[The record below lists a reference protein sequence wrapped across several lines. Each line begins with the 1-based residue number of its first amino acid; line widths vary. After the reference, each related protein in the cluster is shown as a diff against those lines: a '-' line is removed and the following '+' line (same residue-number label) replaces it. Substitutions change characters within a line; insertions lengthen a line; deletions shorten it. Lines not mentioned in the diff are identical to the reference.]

1 MVNILSAS
9 QLTQRLIEYYKT
21 AQPALDTKPGE
32 VARDLFVDGPSLRM
46 AELYSEVSRVS
57 SSQSISKSYGEDLD
71 NLGSN
76 YAVQKQSPG
85 KSSGTAIL
93 TFNSLL
99 SDIVVGDG
107 SFIYS
112 RNGLSFRIINS
123 VIINAANE
131 SQYKALAS
139 AIRTDLDF
147 IGITDQYAIQVV
159 VECSS
164 PGTQGNIAKY
174 SLTSTSIAGI
184 SNVTNIVPFS
194 GGSSSE
200 NDASYKNRVLSIF
213 SGSNT
218 GTELGF
224 ENIIKSNQAVLDAVV
239 ITPGDPLM
247 TRDGSI
253 QETDENGDLVLDSNG
268 DPIIIS
274 EGTGGKVD
282 IFVYGRRLVENLN
295 SIIYNDKSGR
305 NDPTDSSNDFTLG
318 QIAGDETK
326 TIMKRR
332 YQNVKDGTLP
342 AQPVENILE
351 VLGSSSGTFSPQVID
366 VYGNSV
372 GNYVLQKDTGTY
384 TGSVWGFDK
393 IHWVSNYISTL
404 EDISRSTYNGQDSL
418 GYTDCDYIS
427 ELNRTVLVVNENS
440 TVSSTNR
447 SEIQLNHTPVR
458 SITKV
463 LNATTGERYVVSN
476 RNPYG
481 NSGDLNT
488 TGKITISGK
497 NLPSVSDTLQVD
509 YEWEFVHDIYADF
522 YSFNVNDNPRTAV
535 DVVDWGY
542 GNAIRRENAYV
553 SDGYVITTAHKISS
567 VISVNKVVTETAT
580 VSINTNGAGLAI
592 NGLSKNV
599 TNVVSVKKVS
609 TNGEVYNTNLKDGT
623 FETNRI
629 ILPSDTSAIAGD
641 SVNVVYNAFDLFT
654 ISGLTGN
661 FKDSTIYLNTNAQSS
676 VSLYDLVEVNYIA
689 DVTEFLPS
697 LNLSNLPATKY
708 NNNFIATGLTGT
720 AGYQPYT
727 HAYTSSIPTANLR
740 RTSSKLGLNISGI
753 SAPGIITVRGKT
765 SKLIKDVVIN
775 CVNSGLK
782 QDLSLAIKKGL
793 GQDLYS
799 TLSSSIKVV
808 RLTSFENV
816 ETATSSDDT
825 VTSVLTSYDIIG
837 YSIQENWFNFDE
849 TVKDTSLTSTEISLP
864 TTTTNNANYPIIGD
878 KLRVSFYITYD
889 NDYENVSF
897 STNGT
902 LYTDKSFVYIDSVSI
917 SSGFKSGSLTPGALS
932 ITPMNQPNAGVRYRV
947 RYNYLAPKNGERISV
962 RYNNNALIGD
972 LTLTLATQR
981 PITCDVVVKSTSS
994 ILVDVS
1000 ATVLV
1005 MTEYKDSKVIVG
1017 QNVADKIAATINN
1030 LGLGK
1035 SLHPSDLIPVAYQ
1048 VPGVDSIS
1056 ITRFNKGNVEG
1067 NVSVIT
1073 SLKNEYIQANNI
1085 NVSVE

>member
-9 QLTQRLIEYYKT
+9 QLTQRLIEYFKT

-32 VARDLFVDGPSLRM
+32 VARDLFIDGPAIRM
-46 AELYSEVSRVS
+46 AELYGEISRVS
-57 SSQSISKSYGEDLD
+57 TSQSISKSYGEDLD

-76 YAVQKQSPG
+76 YAIPKQSPG

-93 TFNSLL
+93 TFNSLF
-99 SDIVVGDG
+99 SDIVIGDG

-112 RNGLSFRIINS
+112 RNGLAFRVINS
-123 VIINAANE
+123 TIINAANE

-139 AIRTDLDF
+139 TVRSDLDF
-147 IGITDQYAIQVV
+147 IGITDQYAVQVV

-164 PGTQGNIAKY
+164 TGTQGNIAKY
-174 SLTSTSIAGI
+174 SLSSTSIPGI
-184 SNVTNIVPFS
+184 SNVTNLAPFT
-194 GGSSSE
+194 GGSSVE

-218 GTELGF
+218 GTSLGF
-224 ENIIKSNQAVLDAVV
+224 ENLIKANQSVLDSVI

-253 QETDENGDLVLDSNG
+253 QETDENGNLVLDDNG

-282 IFVYGRRLVENLN
+282 GFVYGRRLVENLD
-295 SIIYNDKSGR
+295 SYIYNDKSGR

-318 QIAGDETK
+318 QISGDENK

-332 YQNVKDGTLP
+332 YQNVKAGTLP
-342 AQPVENILE
+342 SQPVENVLE
-351 VLGSSSGTFSPQVID
+351 IIGSSSGTFSPQIID
-366 VYGNSV
+366 VYGNST
-372 GNYVLQKDTGTY
+372 GNYVLQKDTGSY
-384 TGSVWGFDK
+384 SGSVWGFDK

-404 EDISRSTYNGQDSL
+404 EDISRSTYNGQDGL

-427 ELNRTVLVVNENS
+427 ELNRVVLVSNENS

-447 SEIQLNHTPVR
+447 SEIQLNHTPIR

-476 RNPYG
+476 RNPSG

-488 TGKITISGK
+488 TGKIIISGK
-497 NLPSVSDTLQVD
+497 NLPAVSDTLQVD
-509 YEWEFVHDIYADF
+509 YEWDFAHDIYADF
-522 YSFNVNDNPRTAV
+522 YSFNINDNPRTAI

-542 GNAIRRENAYV
+542 GNAIRRENSYV
-553 SDGYVITTAHKISS
+553 TDGYIITTTHKISS
-567 VISVNKVVTETAT
+567 VISANKVTTENAV
-580 VSINTNGAGLAI
+580 VSINTNGIGLCI

-599 TNVVSVKKVS
+599 TNVVSIKKTA
-609 TNGEVYNTNLKDGT
+609 TNGEVYNTNIKDGT

-641 SVNVVYNAFDLFT
+641 TVVVVYNAIDLFT
-654 ISGLTGN
+654 VSGLTGN
-661 FKDSTIYLNTNAQSS
+661 FKDNTIYLNTNAYSLIN
-676 VSLYDLVEVNYIA
+676 LYDLVEVNYIA
-689 DVTEFLPS
+689 DVNEILPS
-697 LNLSNLPATKY
+697 TNLTNLPITKY
-708 NNNFIATGLTGT
+708 NNNFIATGIVGVL
-720 AGYQPYT
+720 GYQPYT
-727 HAYTSSIPTANLR
+727 HSYTSNIPTSNLR
-740 RTSSKLGLNISGI
+740 RTSSKLALNVSGI
-753 SAPGIITVRGKT
+753 SAPGVLTVRGTT
-765 SKLIKDVVIN
+765 SKLIKNVVIN

-793 GQDLYS
+793 GLDLYS
-799 TLSSSIKVV
+799 ELPSNIKVV
-808 RLTSFENV
+808 RLTSLENV
-816 ETATSSDDT
+816 ETATSTDDT
-825 VTSVLTSYDIIG
+825 IINILTNYDIIG
-837 YSIQENWFNFDE
+837 YSIKDNWFNFDE
-849 TVKDTSLTSTEISLP
+849 TVKDTTLSSTEISLP
-864 TTTTNNANYPIIGD
+864 TTTTNTSNYPIIGD
-878 KLRVSFYITYD
+878 KLRISFYITYD

-902 LYTDKSFVYIDSVSI
+902 LYTDKSFVYVNSISI
-917 SSGFKSGSLTPGALS
+917 SSGFKTGALTPGAIS
-932 ITPMNQPNAGVRYRV
+932 INVMNQPTAGNRYRV
-947 RYNYLAPKNGERISV
+947 RYNYLAPKNGERISI

-972 LTLTLATQR
+972 LTLSLENER
-981 PITCDVVVKSTSS
+981 PITCDFVVKSTSS

-1005 MTEYKDSKVIVG
+1005 MSEYKDSKVLVG

-1048 VPGVDSIS
+1048 VPGVDSIL

-1067 NVSVIT
+1067 NVSVVN
-1073 SLKNEYIQANNI
+1073 SLRNEYIQANNI
-1085 NVSVE
+1085 NVSVQ